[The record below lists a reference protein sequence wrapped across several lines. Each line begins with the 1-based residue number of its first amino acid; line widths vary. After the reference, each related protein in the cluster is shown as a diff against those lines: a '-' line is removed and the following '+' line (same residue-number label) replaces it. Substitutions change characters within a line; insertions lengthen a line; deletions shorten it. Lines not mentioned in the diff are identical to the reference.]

1 MNLKPGQKLCRH
13 CYKHVAN
20 NDNLNTKDTPEDL
33 DSSFYD
39 YTLETKESSFD
50 AEAIG
55 VSPIKKVSF
64 REKISYGR
72 NKLKHI
78 KVDIEEKVAQAL
90 DISAEEMQPETQV
103 ESSECSDLYKY
114 LGLIKEKLLVSP

>member
-1 MNLKPGQKLCRH
+1 ML
-13 CYKHVAN
+13 
-20 NDNLNTKDTPEDL
+20 EDL
-33 DSSFYD
+33 DASFYD

-64 REKISYGR
+64 RDKISYGR
-72 NKLKHI
+72 NKLKRI

-90 DISAEEMQPETQV
+90 DISAEELQPETQV
-103 ESSECSDLYKY
+103 ESSKCNDLCK
-114 LGLIKEKLLVSP
+114 LVGLIKEKLLVLS